1 MRDMMQGM
9 FRAAQV
15 AENQGDDEMF
25 DVPRDVMQDP
35 MEGSPLQSIFVRAME
50 PEEVTEAETIPE
62 PAASMN
68 VVKPEEAT
76 EAKTTQEPAG
86 PMNVVKPEEATEAK
100 TTQKPA
106 GPMNVVKPEEATE
119 DKTTPEPA
127 APIHV
132 VKSTATLSS
141 GLHQVNTDAG
151 MAEMMSLES

>member
-1 MRDMMQGM
+1 MLDPMRDMMQGM

-62 PAASMN
+62 PAAPMN
-68 VVKPEEAT
+68 VVKPEKAT
-76 EAKTTQEPAG
+76 EAKTTQEPTG
-86 PMNVVKPEEATEAK
+86 PMNVVKSGEA
-100 TTQKPA
+100 
-106 GPMNVVKPEEATE
+106 ME
-119 DKTTPEPA
+119 DKTTAEPA

-141 GLHQVNTDAG
+141 GPHQVNTDAG